1 MTPREQ
7 RTYLETRLRNLKRSH
22 AKLIQ
27 HSDLKEEAQ
36 QVQEYIKDTTRKLDE
51 LTQD

>member
-1 MTPREQ
+1 MTPREE

-27 HSDLKEEAQ
+27 HSDLKEEAR
-36 QVQEYIKDTTRKLDE
+36 QVQECIKDTTRKLDE
-51 LTQD
+51 LSQD